1 MPIVGVAGISFSPN
15 FFSLTYSKFVCVL
28 AGLCYFC
35 FSFYGHSDASASLMI
50 SFG

>member
-28 AGLCYFC
+28 AGLCFFC
-35 FSFYGHSDASASLMI
+35 FSFYGHE
-50 SFG
+50 